1 MLSSTKGTHS
11 EYGKLFDNEGI
22 VFSGGEQQKLCIARM
37 CYKDSDIYIM
47 DEPSSA
53 LDPIS
58 EYEINNQLLDI
69 SKDKTVIMI
78 AHRLSTI
85 IKADTIAFIENG
97 HVEEIGCH
105 KDLIDRNGKYANM
118 YYIQSSQYEN

>member
-1 MLSSTKGTHS
+1 
-11 EYGKLFDNEGI
+11 
-22 VFSGGEQQKLCIARM
+22 
-37 CYKDSDIYIM
+37 M

-58 EYEINNQLLDI
+58 EYEINNQLLEI

-85 IKADTIAFIENG
+85 IKADTIALIENG